1 MAAAEV
7 ECVFHG
13 AFFLEKVT
21 RARKRCFFFFF
32 FFSKI
37 GLILTFP
44 LH

>member
-21 RARKRCFFFFF
+21 RARKRVFFFKNWSYFDI
-32 FFSKI
+32 SI
-37 GLILTFP
+37 TLTG
-44 LH
+44 

>member
-21 RARKRCFFFFF
+21 RAIENLFFQKLVLF
-32 FFSKI
+32 
-37 GLILTFP
+37 
-44 LH
+44 

>member
-21 RARKRCFFFFF
+21 RPTKRFFFQKLVLF
-32 FFSKI
+32 
-37 GLILTFP
+37 
-44 LH
+44 

>member
-21 RARKRCFFFFF
+21 RAIENIFFFKNWAYFDI
-32 FFSKI
+32 SI
-37 GLILTFP
+37 TLTR
-44 LH
+44 

>member
-7 ECVFHG
+7 ECVLHG
-13 AFFLEKVT
+13 AFFLEKVI
-21 RARKRCFFFFF
+21 RAIENL

>member
-21 RARKRCFFFFF
+21 RARKRF